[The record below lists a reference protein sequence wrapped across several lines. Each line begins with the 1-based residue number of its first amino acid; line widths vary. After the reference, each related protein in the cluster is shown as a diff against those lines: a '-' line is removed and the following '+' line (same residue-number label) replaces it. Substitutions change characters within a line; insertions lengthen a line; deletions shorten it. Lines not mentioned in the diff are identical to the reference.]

1 MILGISGKMQSGK
14 DEVAKMWQYV
24 DYAHS
29 NNMLPCS
36 IDKYTGWLTVK
47 DVVGSDYQ
55 IKYFAGK
62 LRQFVS
68 DITGISVEDLTRD
81 EIKNTIIPSFNKT
94 PRQLLQLIGTEVCRA
109 VDSDFHVI
117 ALMNDYKGR
126 SQTSFTADA
135 PIYGI
140 PTEEDELKY
149 GFVEVIYPNWLIS
162 DVRFPNEVKAIEDRK
177 GVVIRVE
184 RSWENRYP
192 ESTSDYKKLFKDGW
206 TTKSYAEYLL
216 AVNGEMYY
224 KHTHPSET
232 SLDDHQFEYT
242 IDNNGTLE
250 ELLNKVKLVYDL
262 INN

>member
-184 RSWENRYP
+184 RSWENKYPDLWKEYVEYSSRYP
-192 ESTSDYKKLFKDGW
+192 GPFIDTWAMLEHNKFYI
-206 TTKSYAEYLL
+206 
-216 AVNGEMYY
+216 